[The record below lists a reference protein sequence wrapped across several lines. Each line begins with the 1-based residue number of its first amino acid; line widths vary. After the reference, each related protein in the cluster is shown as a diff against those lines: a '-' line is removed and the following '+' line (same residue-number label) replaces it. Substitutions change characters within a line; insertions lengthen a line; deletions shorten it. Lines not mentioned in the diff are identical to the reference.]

1 MQCRESWYF
10 FLFLFF
16 FIKKFSYSSFFLKKK
31 TKQKIFQS
39 NPYELEVD
47 PEYYGYCDKPVYI
60 QDEARLYKYSLLCE
74 PRATGENEPP
84 VRLVDKWR
92 GESEK
97 LGWIERWTKDL

>member
-1 MQCRESWYF
+1 MLSKELW
-10 FLFLFF
+10 
-16 FIKKFSYSSFFLKKK
+16 YSSFSPFLSLVLIFL
-31 TKQKIFQS
+31 TVSVHQIFQS